1 VQKKKR
7 GKWKRKTKRKRKPP
21 RRVKH
26 RLEMPRIV
34 QGTAAHNRSLHVSD
48 GKDSALSKEPGSTF
62 ILTRCNSDESL

>member
-1 VQKKKR
+1 MEKKNK
-7 GKWKRKTKRKRKPP
+7 KEEKAP

-48 GKDSALSKEPGSTF
+48 GKDSALSKEPGSAF